1 MVKRKNISS
10 VKHIF
15 SKITPL
21 LLALFI
27 LIKSA
32 FSSSLLESLY
42 INPINKKKP
51 EAIIFYNTLNPCL
64 TCNQTIN
71 LIINILR
78 SNYKERLHAY
88 LINLKYHPEFYP
100 VFNLK
105 GPLNLVIIPINDGTS
120 FGYKK
125 LSNPQS
131 AIYDPISFK
140 NQITEF
146 IDNSI
151 Y

>member
-1 MVKRKNISS
+1 MPVSLADIKAYSK
-10 VKHIF
+10 KKDTAQHIQ
-15 SKITPL
+15 PNNNL
-21 LLALFI
+21 LLFLY
-27 LIKSA
+27 
-32 FSSSLLESLY
+32 SSLSFFDCF
-42 INPINKKKP
+42 
-51 EAIIFYNTLNPCL
+51 AIIFYNTLNPCL